1 MSSARAGLRRSA
13 RPQGHVPMC
22 RDGSMRRRTWLA
34 LALPGVLLP
43 AAFAQTADRVWR
55 VGVLRP
61 SAPPDTDTD
70 QMVTALPRALAEL
83 GYVQGR
89 NLVVEHRWAGGIA
102 TRLPALAQEL
112 VMARVDV
119 IVAVSAPAI
128 RAARTATST
137 LPIVMFGN
145 FDPIAMGFVPSLARP
160 GGNTTGV
167 LIAPDGTLAGKRL
180 ELLKAAVPQAR
191 RVGYLS
197 APFDAATRLQLQ
209 EARQAAAA
217 LDIELVD
224 AEVRGDDYARAFA
237 TLAAQ
242 RPQAL
247 FVGAHTLFMRD
258 RQQVIALAAQ
268 HRLPAIYE
276 WRDQV
281 VDGGL
286 MAYSTS
292 LYGINQRIAWY
303 VDRIFKGTKPGDL
316 PVERPSKFELVI
328 NLRTAKALDL
338 TMPPALLLRA
348 DEVIE

>member
-1 MSSARAGLRRSA
+1 M
-13 RPQGHVPMC
+13 
-22 RDGSMRRRTWLA
+22 
-34 LALPGVLLP
+34 
-43 AAFAQTADRVWR
+43 
-55 VGVLRP
+55 
-61 SAPPDTDTD
+61 
-70 QMVTALPRALAEL
+70 L

-89 NLVVEHRWAGGIA
+89 NLLVEYRWAGGDA

-112 VMARVDV
+112 VTARVDV

-145 FDPIAMGFVPSLARP
+145 FDPIAMGFVASLARP

-247 FVGAHTLFMRD
+247 FVGAHTFFMRD

-303 VDRIFKGTKPGDL
+303 LDRIFKGTKPGDL

-338 TMPPALLLRA
+338 AMPRALLLRA